1 MNELLPIGS
10 VVKINGSP
18 SYLMIIGHGPISSEE
33 QTHYDYL
40 AINYPFGLG
49 DSMDSIML
57 DRDFIESVLHKGY
70 ADEEAEVY
78 YRAVDKIIKK
88 I

>member
-10 VVKINGSP
+10 VVKIEGSP
-18 SYLMIIGHGPISSEE
+18 SHLMIIGHGPIQSEE

-49 DSMDSIML
+49 DSMDSIMF
-57 DRDFIESVLHKGY
+57 DRESIEAVLHKGY
-70 ADEEAEVY
+70 VDEESEVY